1 MATLALFLAMLGAS
15 CYLHNDFLRRMMHAV
30 PEFFD
35 VTPTGRIINRFSH
48 DVDEID
54 NDFPASLRAW
64 VSLFFMVP
72 TFQNE

>member
-15 CYLHNDFLRRMMHAV
+15 RYLHNNFLGRMMRAI

-35 VTPTGRIINRFSH
+35 VTPTGRVINRFSH

-72 TFQNE
+72 TILNE